1 LRAQRSAPFSGKTRT
16 PERAEERLAK
26 KGGIEYIAGGS
37 AKLTGGA
44 PGLQIRCRGVKAFL
58 GGFYSHALPPSYR
71 DSPLWRAFCLL
82 EELPSAM
89 GVATLYGQAFQI
101 K

>member
-1 LRAQRSAPFSGKTRT
+1 MDPAGSGPLGPSLPTSGLLRAQRSAPFSGKTRT

-58 GGFYSHALPPSYR
+58 GGFDSHALP
-71 DSPLWRAFCLL
+71 
-82 EELPSAM
+82 
-89 GVATLYGQAFQI
+89 
-101 K
+101 